1 VTGDAA
7 APTPARARC
16 VYGIVPWEA
25 RLPSSA
31 QGIGDPAGEVSLL
44 RHEQIAAVT
53 SGMPAN
59 RAPLGTRRD
68 LLRFSSLLDAIARS
82 TPVLPM
88 RFGTVLA
95 DADAVIG
102 ELLAPHHASFA
113 RALSTLEGRAQF
125 TVKARYVKD
134 AVLRE
139 VLVEEPEIVRL
150 SEALRHRPVEAS
162 YYERIRLGE
171 LIARAVERRRQA
183 DMVALVDELTPYARS
198 VAWRP
203 AATEDG
209 IGDAALLVDRD
220 RWPALERGLEGIA
233 RRLAGR
239 MRLRLL
245 GPLAAYDFTDRRIM
259 EEG

>member
-1 VTGDAA
+1 VTGAA
-7 APTPARARC
+7 ATPTPARARC
-16 VYGIVPWEA
+16 VYGIVPWGA
-25 RLPSSA
+25 RLAGGA
-31 QGIGDPAGEVSLL
+31 QGIGDPAAEVSLL

-53 SGMPAN
+53 SGVPAN
-59 RAPLGTRRD
+59 RALGTRRD
-68 LLRFSSLLDAIARS
+68 LLRFSSLLDTIARS

-88 RFGTVLA
+88 RFGAVLA
-95 DADAVIG
+95 DADAVVG
-102 ELLAPHHASFA
+102 ELLAPHHGRFA
-113 RALSTLEGRAQF
+113 RALSALEGRAQF

-139 VLVEEPEIVRL
+139 VLEEEPEIVRL
-150 SEALRHRPVEAS
+150 SEELRHRPVEAS

-171 LIARAVERRRQA
+171 LISRAVERRRQA

-209 IGDAALLVDRD
+209 IVDAALLVDRD

-245 GPLAAYDFTDRRIM
+245 GPLAAYDFTDDRIM